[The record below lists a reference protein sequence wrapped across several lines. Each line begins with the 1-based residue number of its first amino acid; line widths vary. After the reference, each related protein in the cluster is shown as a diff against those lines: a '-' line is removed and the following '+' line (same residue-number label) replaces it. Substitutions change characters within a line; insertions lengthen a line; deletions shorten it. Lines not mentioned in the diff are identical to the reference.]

1 MKRLIAI
8 AMILIGA
15 GAWICT
21 AQERSVEDSTA
32 AFMRVKLAH
41 AQDILEGLTTDDFE
55 EVERAAHKIAILSLD
70 EAWRVIQ
77 TEEYLAQSLEFQRT
91 AEQLAKDA
99 KSEDL
104 DAATLAYLDMTAKCI
119 KCHKMVRGV
128 RTASQ

>member
-21 AQERSVEDSTA
+21 AQENSVEDSTA

-55 EVERAAHKIAILSLD
+55 EVERAAQKIAILSLD

-91 AEQLAKDA
+91 AEQLAKEA

-128 RTASQ
+128 RTARP